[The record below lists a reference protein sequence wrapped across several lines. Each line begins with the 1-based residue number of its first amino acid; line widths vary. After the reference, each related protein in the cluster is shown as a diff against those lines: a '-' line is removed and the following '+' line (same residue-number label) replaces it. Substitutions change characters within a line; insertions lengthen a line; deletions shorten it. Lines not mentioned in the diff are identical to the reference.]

1 MRNSNR
7 NVDLLALGAA
17 GILGFLAIKALTTP
31 SSASRSA
38 TRPRALP
45 APRRE
50 FLPLY
55 SVHGAAY
62 GFGTPGNE
70 MPVAPFKTFDEAAQ
84 DARRFDTTADAIEGR
99 ACVMDVRTGQR
110 FSPYPAA
117 AQQ

>member
-7 NVDLLALGAA
+7 NADLLALGAV
-17 GILGFLAIKALTTP
+17 GFLGFLAIKALTTP
-31 SSASRSA
+31 SQ
-38 TRPRALP
+38 RPANRQRALP

-50 FLPLY
+50 FLPLF

-62 GFGTPGNE
+62 GFGTSGNE
-70 MPVAPFKTFDEAAQ
+70 MPATYKTFDEAAA
-84 DARRFDTTADAIEGR
+84 DARRFDTTADAIDGR

-110 FSPYPAA
+110 YSPYPAA